1 MKEDANSEQYSLLEA
16 CHKKGD
22 MTEWNRQ
29 YSLYLLHMSDSI
41 QLRKKQPSIISDPAE
56 HAIIP
61 PSDLRIK
68 MIQSVILDIKNAKS
82 KEAECLTQLELNLL
96 CHSCLKEEEIFDTRL
111 LKNEYNDY
119 RKKVIKALQ
128 NPNYFHKYYT
138 TKKSADLTNISMQ
151 DGIMHNT
158 ILCYANLT
166 DATFNKISLF
176 NSNLEGANCFAI
188 TLTSVELRNA
198 TLSKGNF
205 IGSTLND
212 CQLNSSTMNDVD
224 FTNACLEN
232 VKFDGDK
239 IQTHD
244 DNQKATYRNGPN
256 LKSAIFTRA
265 TLKNVSFKGADL
277 SDADFEEA
285 ILRGVNINSTILKG
299 ANFTFSI
306 IDSESIIAGDP
317 NNIIDS
323 KTNFTCVGLSS
334 FRIDPL
340 TRTLLE
346 KNIRVMKWNDWYE
359 KHKWFQNMFV
369 KLFWWLSNYG
379 TSAKRTIIAFF
390 IVNISAF
397 IAYFCLNWNVIS
409 NMQYCNQTLPY
420 TAELAGNTMLAIFG
434 AADLEL
440 SGFAVLIVG
449 FQVFASYFLLAI
461 LITRFS
467 IMFQTLSP

>member
-1 MKEDANSEQYSLLEA
+1 
-16 CHKKGD
+16 
-22 MTEWNRQ
+22 
-29 YSLYLLHMSDSI
+29 
-41 QLRKKQPSIISDPAE
+41 
-56 HAIIP
+56 
-61 PSDLRIK
+61 
-68 MIQSVILDIKNAKS
+68 
-82 KEAECLTQLELNLL
+82 
-96 CHSCLKEEEIFDTRL
+96 LKEEEIADRILFG
-111 LKNEYNDY
+111 KEYKEY
-119 RKKVIKALQ
+119 IIRVKQALE
-128 NPNYFHKYYT
+128 NPSYFHKYHT
-138 TKKSADLTNISMQ
+138 TKRSADLKNISMQ
-151 DGIMHNT
+151 DGKMHNT
-158 ILCYANLT
+158 ILCYADLA
-166 DATFNKISLF
+166 DATFNNISLF
-176 NSNLEGANCFAI
+176 KSNLEEANCLDI
-188 TLTSVELRNA
+188 KLQSVELRNA

-212 CQLNSSTMNDVD
+212 CQFNSSTMNEVD

-232 VKFDGDK
+232 VLFDGDI
-239 IQTHD
+239 IQTLD
-244 DNQKATYRNGPN
+244 DDQKPTYQNGPN

-265 TLKNVSFKGADL
+265 RLKNVSFKGADL

-285 ILRGVNINSTILKG
+285 ILHGVNINSTILKG

-379 TSAKRTIIAFF
+379 TSAKRTIITFF
-390 IVNISAF
+390 IVNTSAF

-409 NMQYCNQTLPY
+409 NMQYCNQTLSY
-420 TAELAGNTMLAIFG
+420 TAELAGKTMLAIFG
-434 AADLEL
+434 ATDLGL

-449 FQVFASYFLLAI
+449 FRVFASYFLLAI

-467 IMFQTLSP
+467 IMFQNMSP